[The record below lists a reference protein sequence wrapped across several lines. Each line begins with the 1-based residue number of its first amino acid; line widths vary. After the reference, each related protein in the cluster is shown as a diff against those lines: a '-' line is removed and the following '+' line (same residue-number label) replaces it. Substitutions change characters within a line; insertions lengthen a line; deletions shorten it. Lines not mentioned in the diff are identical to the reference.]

1 MLSPRNN
8 MAGKPNLT
16 DLSAFNV
23 TLEDLV
29 RKMSEPEKIA
39 QLCAVRAIELTE
51 NGKFSP
57 AKANSLLNNG
67 IGIITRL
74 TGDGLTPAQARDLVV
89 QVQNYLVKETRLGI
103 PAIVQEECLAGIK
116 SAEAIS
122 FPQSIGLASTWDPD
136 LLAEVSAVIGEL
148 ARSLGIRHCLS
159 PVLDLAL
166 DPRWGRVEE
175 TYGEDPYLVASLG
188 IAYVSS
194 LQSRGVVATGKHFAG
209 HGGSEGGRNA
219 APVNISER
227 YLREN
232 HLFPFEAAIKEA
244 NLSSI
249 MAAYHQLDGV
259 PCHANRWLLGD
270 ILRKEWGFSG
280 VVLSDGGGVPRLKDV
295 DGIATDCTEA
305 AVKALR
311 AGVDVEIPSS
321 TCYPLLNQALASGII
336 EQSLLDNSVRRV
348 LAEKFAL
355 GLFED
360 PTSEIKNDLDLNP
373 KKARELALK
382 AAEESVIL
390 LKNDGALPL
399 KKGIRVALIGPNAAN
414 ARDLFG
420 DYHYTAHLGLKEPA
434 VPTLSILDTLR
445 KRADVI
451 YTKGCDVASASKE
464 GFREAFE
471 AANRA
476 DVIVAVLGDRSG
488 LHFWGPRGNGYEEF
502 QHTVGEGVDF
512 HDLRLPGVQEE
523 LLNELIKFKKPLI
536 LILVN
541 GRPYATDFSRISAVL
556 EAWLPGQEGG
566 EAIAEI
572 LFGEV
577 NPSGHLPISLPKS
590 VGQLPVYYYRSKP
603 SFGEYVFSDS
613 KPYYPFGHGLS
624 YSNFQYSSLEAKVK
638 GTSAEISF
646 CIENRGPM
654 EGKEVVQLYVSKP
667 AASVGRPIK
676 QLRAFTRLGLKP
688 GEKKRVT
695 FVIPAELLA
704 FYDDEMRL
712 IIEKGE
718 YEVEVGA
725 SSEDIKLSASISL
738 TNSIEIGERKVFR
751 AKAYISETC

>member
-1 MLSPRNN
+1 MVEKPSFTSLSN
-8 MAGKPNLT
+8 
-16 DLSAFNV
+16 FNRA
-23 TLEDLV
+23 LEDLV

-51 NGKFSP
+51 DGKFSP
-57 AKANSLLNNG
+57 AKANLLKNG

-74 TGDGLTPAQARDLVV
+74 TGDGLTPDQARDLVV
-89 QVQNYLVKETRLGI
+89 QAQNYLIKETRLGI

-116 SAEAIS
+116 SAGAAS
-122 FPQSIGLASTWDPD
+122 FPQSIALAATWDTD
-136 LLAEVSAVIGEL
+136 LLAEVSAVVGEH
-148 ARSLGIRHCLS
+148 ARSLGVRHCLS

-194 LQSRGVVATGKHFAG
+194 LQSKGVIATGKHFAG

-219 APVNISER
+219 APVNVSER

-232 HLFPFEAAIKEA
+232 HLFPFEAVIKEA
-244 NLSSI
+244 NLLSV

-259 PCHANRWLLGD
+259 PCHANRWLLDD

-280 VVLSDGGGVPRLKDV
+280 IVLSDGGGVPRLKDV
-295 DGIATDCTEA
+295 DGIAADCAEA
-305 AVKALR
+305 AIKALR

-321 TCYPLLNQALASGII
+321 RCYPLLNQALASGII
-336 EQSLLDNSVRRV
+336 EQSLLDASVRRV

-360 PTSEIKNDLDLNP
+360 PISGVEKDLDLNS

-382 AAEESVIL
+382 AAEESVVL
-390 LKNDGALPL
+390 LKNDGTLPL
-399 KKGIRVALIGPNAAN
+399 KKGIHIALIGPNAAN

-434 VPTLSILDTLR
+434 VPTLSILESLR

-451 YTKGCDVASASKE
+451 YAKGCDIASVSKE
-464 GFREAFE
+464 GFSEAFQ

-476 DVIVAVLGDRSG
+476 DVIVVVLGDRSG

-502 QHTVGEGVDF
+502 QHTVGEGVDL

-523 LLNELIKFKKPLI
+523 LLNELIKVKKPLI
-536 LILVN
+536 LILIN
-541 GRPYATDFSRISAVL
+541 GRPYATDFSRASAAL

-590 VGQLPVYYYRSKP
+590 VGQLPVYYYRSRP

-613 KPYYPFGHGLS
+613 TPYYPFGHGLS
-624 YSNFQYSSLEAKVK
+624 YSNFQYSSLETKVK
-638 GTSAEISF
+638 AGTSVEISF

-654 EGKEVVQLYVSKP
+654 EGKEVAQLYVSKP
-667 AASVGRPIK
+667 VASVGRPIK
-676 QLRAFTRLGLKP
+676 QLRAFTRVGLRR

-704 FYDDEMRL
+704 FYDNEMRL

-718 YEVEVGA
+718 YEVGVGS
-725 SSEDIKLSASISL
+725 SSEDIKLTGSISL
-738 TNSIEIGERKVFR
+738 TNSIEIGERRVFR
-751 AKAYISETC
+751 AKAYISEACRTRA

>member
-1 MLSPRNN
+1 M
-8 MAGKPNLT
+8 
-16 DLSAFNV
+16 
-23 TLEDLV
+23 
-29 RKMSEPEKIA
+29 
-39 QLCAVRAIELTE
+39 
-51 NGKFSP
+51 
-57 AKANSLLNNG
+57 
-67 IGIITRL
+67 
-74 TGDGLTPAQARDLVV
+74 
-89 QVQNYLVKETRLGI
+89 
-103 PAIVQEECLAGIK
+103 
-116 SAEAIS
+116 
-122 FPQSIGLASTWDPD
+122 
-136 LLAEVSAVIGEL
+136 
-148 ARSLGIRHCLS
+148 
-159 PVLDLAL
+159 
-166 DPRWGRVEE
+166 
-175 TYGEDPYLVASLG
+175 ASLG
-188 IAYVSS
+188 IAYVLS
-194 LQSRGVVATGKHFAG
+194 LQSKGVVATGKHFAG

-244 NLSSI
+244 NILSV

-259 PCHANRWLLGD
+259 PCHANRWLLDD

-295 DGIATDCTEA
+295 DGIAADCTEA

-321 TCYPLLNQALASGII
+321 RCYPLLNEALASGII
-336 EQSLLDNSVRRV
+336 EQSQLDASVRRV

-360 PTSEIKNDLDLNP
+360 PTSGVEKDLDLNS

-382 AAEESVIL
+382 AAEESVVL
-390 LKNDGALPL
+390 LKNDGTLPL
-399 KKGIRVALIGPNAAN
+399 KKGIHIALIGPNAAN

-434 VPTLSILDTLR
+434 VPTLSILESLR

-451 YTKGCDVASASKE
+451 YAKGCDIASASKE
-464 GFREAFE
+464 GFSEAFQ

-476 DVIVAVLGDRSG
+476 DVTVVVLGDRSG

-502 QHTVGEGVDF
+502 QHTVGEGVDL
-512 HDLRLPGVQEE
+512 HDLKLPGVQEE
-523 LLNELIKFKKPLI
+523 LLNELIKVKKPLI
-536 LILVN
+536 LILIN
-541 GRPYATDFSRISAVL
+541 GRPYATDFSRTSAAL

-577 NPSGHLPISLPKS
+577 NPSGHLPISVPKS
-590 VGQLPVYYYRSKP
+590 VGQLPVYYYRSRP

-613 KPYYPFGHGLS
+613 TPYYPFGHGLS
-624 YSNFQYSSLEAKVK
+624 YSNFQYSSLETEVK
-638 GTSAEISF
+638 GGTSVEISF

-654 EGKEVVQLYVSKP
+654 EGKEVAQLYVSKP
-667 AASVGRPIK
+667 VASVGRPIK
-676 QLRAFTRLGLKP
+676 QLRAFTRLGLRR

-718 YEVEVGA
+718 YEVGVGS
-725 SSEDIKLSASISL
+725 SSEDIKLTGSISL
-738 TNSIEIGERKVFR
+738 TNSIEIGERRVFR
-751 AKAYISETC
+751 AKAYISEVCRTRV